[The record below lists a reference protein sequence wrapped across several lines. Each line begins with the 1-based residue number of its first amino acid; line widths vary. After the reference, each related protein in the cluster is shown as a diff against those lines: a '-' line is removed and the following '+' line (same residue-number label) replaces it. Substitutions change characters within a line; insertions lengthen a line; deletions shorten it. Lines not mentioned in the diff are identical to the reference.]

1 MLVSSQDMIEG
12 HQICLMP
19 PRMKQDT
26 TSIEIKTVKSQTY
39 MLTVMSQLSMG
50 RGWQKG
56 IKSDVR
62 LTAMVPATTAVANT
76 GPLAP

>member
-1 MLVSSQDMIEG
+1 MSNA
-12 HQICLMP
+12 P